1 MPTDHNIRQLI
12 INKLTDEEYDQAV
25 KNADELYLTPY
36 SGEGGGTDLPD
47 QTGQSGKFLTTNG
60 STLSWANVPEGT
72 VTSVRVQATS
82 PVQSSTSTA
91 QSSTLNTTISLANGY
106 GDTKNPYGTKNV
118 NYVLAGPSSGS
129 AAEPTFRALVKEDI
143 PLASEIATSGG
154 TTTSLVTT
162 GEKYI
167 WDNKQDALTTQTAYT
182 SKGTATK
189 VPQITTNNL
198 GQVTGITEVDITQP
212 TVNNSTILLTQG
224 GVNKGSF
231 TLNQATG
238 SIIDF
243 DKSGAELI
251 IVDNSGSTLP
261 TPQTIG
267 ETFLNT
273 TDKKIYTAEAG
284 EYVVG
289 SDITKNGNLDLSNGE
304 MDNFSSTNYL
314 SSNSSNR
321 YQATSNLDIHF
332 KTGLDVTTKQ
342 SLISM
347 HGYNSSQYRH
357 DGLGAI
363 YIENNKLYVLQ
374 AANSTLTEICDIQI
388 NKDYHIEGSVSSSY
402 GTGYFNNIHVKEN
415 DTYISTLTTSAP
427 FAYPTYSPSST
438 FTMYIGVYRGS
449 DGIITAPLS
458 GVLYGD
464 TNWGG
469 TILVSEGETGW
480 DDGTALINDAIC
492 QDETNNITYLYQNN
506 NLININELPAQSGQ
520 SGKFLTTDGS
530 TLSWATVS
538 TGTSDYS
545 SLTNKPSINSVTLS
559 GNKTSS
565 DLGLQA
571 ALTTQTAYTSKGT
584 ATKVP
589 QITTNTLGQVT
600 GITEVD
606 ITYPTEIPSQSGN
619 SGKFLT
625 TNGTTT
631 SWAEASPN
639 FYGVSDTAAAT
650 VQKEVSIPSITTL
663 NVGQMIIVQPTITS
677 TVADSTIKLNNFT
690 AYPMRYNNAAITTST
705 DSVVWNLNYPSFW
718 VFDGTYWVFAGH
730 GLDSNTTYT
739 LNYSVDAGKYTAGS
753 GSYAV
758 TRYSIIGQK
767 ANGTWEKITSTSA
780 NYSTGTSKTINTNGF
795 ILNQL
800 RYYGTTTTIANGA
813 KIATNV
819 MYEKAASVDMR
830 YSTNCGGT
838 TTWAEGDYI
847 YLVGTIG
854 SDGLFY
860 LDTTTWWTNSL
871 PSTNDGKLY
880 IRLGLALAAAGYTMS
895 FFENRPIFY
904 HNGTKICEYKVAD
917 NKQDNLPSQSGNS
930 GKFLTTDG
938 TTMSWATVSSGG
950 ANVLFFTNVVASDW
964 VTDNT
969 YAEYEYKCVLTC
981 TGVSE
986 NDYAQVVFNP
996 TQSISGNYANICL
1009 TGTNSVTIYS
1019 KINTAISIPTITI
1032 FGSN

>member
-1 MPTDHNIRQLI
+1 MAQTFTFNRSQADDI
-12 INKLTDEEYDQAV
+12 IQ
-25 KNADELYLTPY
+25 
-36 SGEGGGTDLPD
+36 
-47 QTGQSGKFLTTNG
+47 
-60 STLSWANVPEGT
+60 
-72 VTSVRVQATS
+72 S
-82 PVQSSTSTA
+82 PV
-91 QSSTLNTTISLANGY
+91 
-106 GDTKNPYGTKNV
+106 
-118 NYVLAGPSSGS
+118 
-129 AAEPTFRALVKEDI
+129 
-143 PLASEIATSGG
+143 
-154 TTTSLVTT
+154 
-162 GEKYI
+162 
-167 WDNKQDALTTQTAYT
+167 
-182 SKGTATK
+182 SKIK
-189 VPQITTNNL
+189 
-198 GQVTGITEVDITQP
+198 
-212 TVNNSTILLTQG
+212 
-224 GVNKGSF
+224 
-231 TLNQATG
+231 
-238 SIIDF
+238 
-243 DKSGAELI
+243 
-251 IVDNSGSTLP
+251 
-261 TPQTIG
+261 
-267 ETFLNT
+267 
-273 TDKKIYTAEAG
+273 
-284 EYVVG
+284 
-289 SDITKNGNLDLSNGE
+289 
-304 MDNFSSTNYL
+304 
-314 SSNSSNR
+314 
-321 YQATSNLDIHF
+321 H
-332 KTGLDVTTKQ
+332 
-342 SLISM
+342 
-347 HGYNSSQYRH
+347 
-357 DGLGAI
+357 
-363 YIENNKLYVLQ
+363 
-374 AANSTLTEICDIQI
+374 
-388 NKDYHIEGSVSSSY
+388 
-402 GTGYFNNIHVKEN
+402 
-415 DTYISTLTTSAP
+415 
-427 FAYPTYSPSST
+427 
-438 FTMYIGVYRGS
+438 
-449 DGIITAPLS
+449 
-458 GVLYGD
+458 
-464 TNWGG
+464 
-469 TILVSEGETGW
+469 
-480 DDGTALINDAIC
+480 
-492 QDETNNITYLYQNN
+492 
-506 NLININELPAQSGQ
+506 
-520 SGKFLTTDGS
+520 
-530 TLSWATVS
+530 
-538 TGTSDYS
+538 
-545 SLTNKPSINSVTLS
+545 
-559 GNKTSS
+559 
-565 DLGLQA
+565 
-571 ALTTQTAYTSKGT
+571 
-584 ATKVP
+584 
-589 QITTNTLGQVT
+589 
-600 GITEVD
+600 
-606 ITYPTEIPSQSGN
+606 
-619 SGKFLT
+619 
-625 TNGTTT
+625 NGTTYEIKDKQART
-631 SWAEASPN
+631 DLINKADKTNTINGVPLSNTASY

-663 NVGQMIIVQPTITS
+663 NAGQMIIVQPTITS

-705 DSVVWNLNYPSFW
+705 DSVVWNLNYPSIW

-780 NYSTGTSKTINTNGF
+780 NYSTGTSKTVNTNGF

-860 LDTTTWWTNSL
+860 LNTTTWWTNAL

-895 FFENRPIFY
+895 FFEDRPIFY